1 MADGSEHGF
10 PFEYCSDVDGVRFL
24 VIDPRDADMSGWRL
38 LLGFNPSFW
47 KEPVR
52 DPDEWDDRFQIVE
65 FTRDQRFYRT
75 AANRWNALGFGEPE
89 YPWSA
94 CVDHGET
101 ISRWIPPDGK
111 PGD

>member
-1 MADGSEHGF
+1 
-10 PFEYCSDVDGVRFL
+10 
-24 VIDPRDADMSGWRL
+24 MSGWRL

-52 DPDEWDDRFQIVE
+52 DPDEWDDRFQIEE
-65 FTRDQRFYRT
+65 FRRDQRFYPT
-75 AANRWNALGFGEPE
+75 GDRWNALGFGEPE

-101 ISRWIPPDGK
+101 ISRWIPPGGQAWRLTAEPSQIQAAPK
-111 PGD
+111 TSL